1 MITFL
6 LLLYKDIDKRFYSS
20 DGKNLTKVNDTSLD
34 LRISST
40 CEIIQDQCFY
50 LLKTLFSFSFEE
62 NPNLTTIGSSS
73 FSGCTNL
80 TIINLSSCTKL
91 TKISS
96 EAFSYCTNVTQI
108 FLPEGLLE
116 IGEYTFWYVTQV
128 TSIFI
133 PTSVKIIGM
142 SAFSDCR
149 KLQNVT
155 LEEGSN
161 LTSLEDK
168 VFTQTAITLFQIPE
182 KVSKIHGKAFYYGKL
197 TNISVHPSSNYLTSD
212 GNAVYSKNESILFF
226 ILNKTGYK
234 IPTSVTTI
242 EEYCFYESSIKTIII
257 PANVN

>member
-62 NPNLTTIGSSS
+62 NPNLTTIGKNS
-73 FSGCTNL
+73 FCGCTNL
-80 TIINLSSCTKL
+80 TTINLSSCKKL

-96 EAFSYCTNVTQI
+96 YAFNGCSNVNQI
-108 FLPEGLLE
+108 LLPEGLLE
-116 IGEYTFWYVTQV
+116 IGSSAFYSISQM
-128 TSIFI
+128 TSIII
-133 PTSVKIIGM
+133 PASVEKIHNKV
-142 SAFSDCR
+142 FNCCD

-155 LEEGSN
+155 FEEGSN
-161 LTSLEDK
+161 LTSLENK

-182 KVSKIHGKAFYYGKL
+182 KVSKIHGEAFYYG
-197 TNISVHPSSNYLTSD
+197 N
-212 GNAVYSKNESILFF
+212 
-226 ILNKTGYK
+226 
-234 IPTSVTTI
+234 
-242 EEYCFYESSIKTIII
+242 
-257 PANVN
+257 